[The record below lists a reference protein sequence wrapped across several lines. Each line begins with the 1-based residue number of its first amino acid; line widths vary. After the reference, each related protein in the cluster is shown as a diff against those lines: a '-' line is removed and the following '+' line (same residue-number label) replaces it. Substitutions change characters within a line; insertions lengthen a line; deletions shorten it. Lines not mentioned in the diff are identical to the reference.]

1 MLPLPHV
8 DQKTNLQFMAH
19 FSSSRLRVIVIII
32 ATFVGLGA
40 LYFASKPLLKRADL
54 PSWPGVMVFD
64 DPHKLESFSLVDHKG
79 AVFDND
85 RFADHWTFMLFGYTH
100 CPDFCPTTLN
110 AMNKIYKSI
119 GTSVTQASQTTPVQ
133 FVFVSVDPFRD
144 TQEAMAEH
152 IYFYNPEFIGVTAS
166 DNAALKQMT
175 EQFGAS
181 FDYED
186 PATGDRIPD
195 PSKLPPGSEYI
206 VNHYGSLFLIGPDE
220 RVYADLLPPYQV
232 ERVREVFDTLV
243 AAY

>member
-1 MLPLPHV
+1 MT
-8 DQKTNLQFMAH
+8 D
-19 FSSSRLRVIVIII
+19 FSSSRLRIAIIVV
-32 ATFVGLGA
+32 ASLVGLGA
-40 LYFASKPLLKRADL
+40 IYFASSPLLQRADQ

-64 DPHKLESFSLVDHKG
+64 HPHKLESFSLIDHHG
-79 AVFDND
+79 AVFDNQ
-85 RFADHWTFMLFGYTH
+85 RFAGRWTFMLFGYTH

-110 AMNKIYKSI
+110 AMNKIYKSVVQ
-119 GTSVTQASQTTPVQ
+119 SSPTTPVQ

-144 TQEAMAEH
+144 TQEAVAEH
-152 IYFYNPEFIGVTAS
+152 IYFYNPEFIGVTAR

-232 ERVREVFDTLV
+232 ARVREVFDTLV
-243 AAY
+243 ATY